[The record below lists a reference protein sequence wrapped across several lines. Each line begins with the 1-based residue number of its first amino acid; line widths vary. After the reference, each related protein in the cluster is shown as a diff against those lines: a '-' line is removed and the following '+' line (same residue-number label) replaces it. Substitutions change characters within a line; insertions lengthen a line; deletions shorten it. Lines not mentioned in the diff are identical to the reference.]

1 MRMLWTGVIDPV
13 FDEELWKA
21 LGVLKA
27 FLRTLRG
34 SWLVGVSQD
43 GVLEVFSLCGLEGL
57 EVSVGDLVGGVRYL
71 KETGALYRSSS
82 VL

>member
-1 MRMLWTGVIDPV
+1 MRLLWTGVVDPV
-13 FDEELWKA
+13 FDEELWKV

-43 GVLEVFSLCGLEGL
+43 GVLDAFPLGLEDL
-57 EVSVGDLVGGVRYL
+57 EVSVGDLVG
-71 KETGALYRSSS
+71 E
-82 VL
+82 

>member
-1 MRMLWTGVIDPV
+1 MRLLWTGAVDPV
-13 FDEELWKA
+13 FDEELWKV

-43 GVLEVFSLCGLEGL
+43 GVLEVFSLSGLEDL

>member
-1 MRMLWTGVIDPV
+1 MLWTGVIDPV
-13 FDEELWKA
+13 FDEELWKV

-43 GVLEVFSLCGLEGL
+43 GVLDAFPLGLEDL
-57 EVSVGDLVGGVRYL
+57 TVSVGDLVGGVRYL

>member
-1 MRMLWTGVIDPV
+1 MRLPWTGAVDPV
-13 FDEELWKA
+13 FDEELWKV

-43 GVLEVFSLCGLEGL
+43 GVLDAFPLGLEDL

>member
-1 MRMLWTGVIDPV
+1 MRLLWTGAVDPV
-13 FDEELWKA
+13 FDEELWKV

-43 GVLEVFSLCGLEGL
+43 GVLDAFPLGLEDL
-57 EVSVGDLVGGVRYL
+57 TVSVGDLVGGVRYL